1 MTRQDFHEQLMALV
15 ERGKAVHANAKGF
28 MQTIN
33 EQSAATASTEA
44 NVQPEATTVVDEQP
58 VVEQPVVEPQATQA
72 AQPTV
77 DAANIANNMDIDALV
92 GTAPDIGTPAQDTAQ
107 AAAPAEDANSLVNGV
122 DIDALLN
129 NAPSLQQ

>member
-1 MTRQDFHEQLMALV
+1 MTRQDFHEQLTALV
-15 ERGKAVHANAKGF
+15 ERGKAVHANAEGF

-33 EQSAATASTEA
+33 EQNAATASTEA

-58 VVEQPVVEPQATQA
+58 VVEPVQPQATQS

-77 DAANIANNMDIDALV
+77 DAANIANSMDIDALV
-92 GTAPDIGTPAQDTAQ
+92 GSAPDINTPAQDTAQ
-107 AAAPAEDANSLVNGV
+107 ASAPAEDANSLVNGV
-122 DIDALLN
+122 DIDALLS

>member
-1 MTRQDFHEQLMALV
+1 MTRQDYHDKLMALV
-15 ERGKAVHANAKGF
+15 DRGNAVHANAKGF

-33 EQSAATASTEA
+33 EQNAATASTEA
-44 NVQPEATTVVDEQP
+44 NVQPEATTVVD
-58 VVEQPVVEPQATQA
+58 EQPVVEPQATQA

-92 GTAPDIGTPAQDTAQ
+92 GSTPDIDTPAQDTAQ

>member
-33 EQSAATASTEA
+33 EQNAQATASTEA
-44 NVQPEATTVVDEQP
+44 NVQPEATTVVD
-58 VVEQPVVEPQATQA
+58 EQPVVEPQATQA

-92 GTAPDIGTPAQDTAQ
+92 GSAPDIDTPAQDTAQ

>member
-1 MTRQDFHEQLMALV
+1 MTRQDFHEQLTSLV
-15 ERGKAVHANAKGF
+15 ERGKAVHANAEGF

-33 EQSAATASTEA
+33 EQNAATASTEA

-58 VVEQPVVEPQATQA
+58 VVEPVQPQATQS

-77 DAANIANNMDIDALV
+77 DAANIANSMDIDALV
-92 GTAPDIGTPAQDTAQ
+92 GSAPDINTPAQDTAQ
-107 AAAPAEDANSLVNGV
+107 ASAPAEDANSLVNGV
-122 DIDALLN
+122 DIDALLS

>member
-1 MTRQDFHEQLMALV
+1 MTRQDFHEQLTALV
-15 ERGKAVHANAKGF
+15 ERGKAVHANAEGF

-33 EQSAATASTEA
+33 EQNAQATASTEV

-58 VVEQPVVEPQATQA
+58 VVEPVQPQATQS

-77 DAANIANNMDIDALV
+77 DAANIANSMDIDALV
-92 GTAPDIGTPAQDTAQ
+92 GSAPDIATPAQDTAQ
-107 AAAPAEDANSLVNGV
+107 PAAAPSEDANSLVNGV
-122 DIDALLN
+122 DIDALLS